1 MQEQSLQIDN
11 RKADHIR
18 INLEEDVRF
27 KRLSTG
33 LESFFF
39 MHEALP
45 ELDFASISTETEIFG
60 KKVSTPLFISSMTGG
75 TDRANR
81 INRILAETAEEVGMA
96 MGLGSQRA
104 AIEDAALAESFH
116 VRQYAPTVPI
126 FANVGVVQLNYGF
139 GVDEM
144 EAAVDMCQADALFLH
159 LNVLQEAVQPEG
171 DRNWAG
177 LLPKI
182 EMICRKLSVP
192 VIAKEV
198 GWGISASTAK
208 RLIDAGI
215 AAIDVAGAGGTSW
228 SQVEMY
234 RAETARD
241 RRIAGA
247 FIDWGIPTAH
257 SLRYC
262 RSVSNELP
270 LFASGGIRNGI
281 EIAKCVALGATL
293 VGIAGDFLKAAV
305 EGETEGGIEFAR
317 TVTEELKVAML
328 AAGAGSIE
336 ALSKT
341 PLHTQ
346 F

>member
-18 INLEEDVRF
+18 INLEEDVSF

-75 TDRANR
+75 TGRANR

-104 AIEDAALAESFH
+104 AIEDAQLAESFR

-171 DRNWAG
+171 DRNWSG

-182 EMICRKLSVP
+182 ETICRQLSVP

-198 GWGISASTAK
+198 GWGISVSTAK

-262 RSVSNELP
+262 RSVSNDLP

-281 EIAKCVALGATL
+281 EIAKCVALGARL

-305 EGETEGGIEFAR
+305 EGDTAGGVEFAQ